1 MGGAWPHLSEEQ
13 KMAVIVEVF
22 EKILA
27 DTFWL
32 LKTKNVGAILFVV
45 LVLGL
50 AAFYIFEL
58 IYLLSS

>member
-1 MGGAWPHLSEEQ
+1 
-13 KMAVIVEVF
+13 MAVIIDVF

-27 DTFWL
+27 DIFWL

-45 LVLGL
+45 LVFGL
-50 AAFYIFEL
+50 AAFYLLEL